1 MPDDKTFVD
10 TNILVY
16 AYDVTAGRKHEI
28 AKGILADLWRSGE
41 GMLSLQVLQEF
52 FVTITRKV
60 PRPLEIKPA
69 KGIIEDLLSWK
80 VVPVDAACLL
90 DAIEIHSRH
99 KFSLWDALILVAA
112 IRGRA
117 SVLLSEDWSDGQ
129 RIGDLSILN
138 PFTT

>member
-1 MPDDKTFVD
+1 MPDDRIFVD

-16 AYDVTAGRKHEI
+16 AYDVTAGRKHET
-28 AKGILADLWRSGE
+28 AKGILADLWKSGQ

-60 PRPLEIKPA
+60 PRPLEIRPA
-69 KGIIEDLLSWK
+69 K
-80 VVPVDAACLL
+80 AACLL
-90 DAIEIHSRH
+90 DAIEIHSRY
-99 KFSLWDALILVAA
+99 KFSLWDAMILVAA

-129 RIGDLSILN
+129 RVEGLSIRN